1 MQPINIYNSQDVN
14 VTIDD
19 NGTPVDVYV
28 SGGFATALE
37 FYPTYGDFPAQ
48 GQGGILY
55 IAEDTNYIYRWDGA
69 YFQVGGGSLVWGQI
83 TGTLS
88 NQTDLQT
95 ALDDKVPYTGATQNI
110 NIGNNQLIADD
121 GTNDSAFAPSFVGVE
136 NASGYSVIEPTGLYV
151 GDFSGQMEVNALGL
165 VFPDDSI
172 QTTAGIS
179 GVDWGDIQGTLSN
192 QTDLQT
198 ALDGKVDENTAIT
211 ADTKTKIT
219 YDSKGLVTSGADA
232 EISDI
237 TGLQTA
243 LDDAANKSLQDVTDI
258 GNTTTNDIQLINDAD
273 VILGAGGKIIM
284 DNGAKLQEGTT
295 DAGNGGSKGI
305 ALKCSADYELKWEAG
320 RLYTMEQNGFTI
332 REVSHNFTFPPT
344 VNDDDAKGFVI
355 DSRWILDNGDVYIC
369 SDATTGSAVWSLQA
383 SPSGT
388 VTSVDTEGLIS
399 GGPIT
404 TSGTITTSMATDKL
418 VGRYSSGTGIMEE
431 VTIGD
436 GLTLT
441 GAGLLNNTATPT
453 PLGYYGAW
461 QDNVTQTA
469 AVSNIGYPMIF
480 RTVDLENQVRV
491 VTNGTNLTRITF
503 DNTGIYNLQFSSQFQ
518 NTSNQLAD
526 ATIWLRL
533 NGTDVAGSS
542 GFISIPNSHGGT
554 PGHSIASWN
563 YLLSVIAGQYYE
575 LVWSTSN
582 HTNVTMEF
590 YSAGSPP
597 PSTASVI
604 LTVTQQSGIMAG
616 TGITALNSLTG
627 SVQTLV
633 SGTSGSDFGISSSGT
648 IHTFNLPTASAT
660 NRGALSSTDWST
672 FNSKESA
679 LTFSSPLSRSVN
691 TISIPVASSSANG
704 YLSSTDWTTFNN
716 KQNALTNPVTGTG
729 TSGQIAYWNGTTT
742 QTGSATLTY
751 TPTTS
756 LLVNNSVTASG
767 AIARGTNLTPTLT
780 AAANSDVLVGLDIN
794 PTFTNGAF
802 TGVTNYALRV
812 RQNNNLLTQTTFSGS
827 EWYLYNS
834 SFSGIG
840 KVAYTTPS
848 NSPGIVIWTG
858 STFDQ
863 NRFNIINY
871 GTYFTLKYNADAS
884 EVLNIISGGY
894 VGIGTTSTTYKL
906 DVNGTSRFQENL
918 LVSKNTTSGVT
929 IEISNTTAAAG
940 SSANYKLTSDSSSGS
955 SNFGKY
961 SSSTTAYKIV
971 SSSDSYIYNNTTA
984 GDIAILNDFA
994 TGKIKLA
1001 AGGSS
1006 TAQAT
1011 LFSTGN
1017 FAIGTTTDSLAK
1029 LTVSGSITASSA
1041 IARGVYF
1048 NNTLVAAANND
1059 VLVGLD
1065 INPTFTL
1072 GAFTGTSSIA
1082 LRTQTGNIHLA
1093 STSGNVGIGTAPT
1106 STYKL
1111 DVNGTARVQDNLTLS
1126 GTNGVLIATNTAGLK
1141 ANSNSIGINSYG
1153 ANAVTH
1159 SFLWGL
1165 INSFNQPASTNNLS
1179 TLYATIAYNS
1189 GTSSATMINIIPD
1202 INTTAGTNTVRGI
1215 YYNPTLTSL
1224 TGTTHRAIETVT
1236 GDVLLSTTSG
1246 NVAIGTSTLAG
1257 YKLDVNGT
1265 ARVQDN
1271 LLVSKNQN
1279 AATSAEVSNTTSG
1292 TASYSFLRLTSN
1304 PSAGAFDIGKY
1315 SSTKTSYK
1323 IVSSGDAFIY
1333 NAAAGDI
1340 AILNDFATGK
1350 IKFTTNASS
1359 TAQATLF
1366 STGNLAI
1373 GTTTDTASAIL
1384 TLSSTTKGFL
1394 PPVMTGAQ
1402 GEAISSPATG
1412 LMIYTTSAGSG
1423 AITSSGWW
1431 GYNGTTWVKLN

>member
-19 NGTPVDVYV
+19 NGTPVDVYINSTPVDVYV

-69 YFQVGGGSLVWGQI
+69 YVQVGGGSLVWGQI

-88 NQTDLQT
+88 NQTDLQ
-95 ALDDKVPYTGATQNI
+95 
-110 NIGNNQLIADD
+110 
-121 GTNDSAFAPSFVGVE
+121 S
-136 NASGYSVIEPTGLYV
+136 
-151 GDFSGQMEVNALGL
+151 
-165 VFPDDSI
+165 
-172 QTTAGIS
+172 
-179 GVDWGDIQGTLSN
+179 
-192 QTDLQT
+192 

-211 ADTKTKIT
+211 GDTKTKIT

-232 EISDI
+232 GISDI

-273 VILGAGGKIIM
+273 IILGAGGKVIM

-295 DAGNGGSKGI
+295 DAGNGVSKGI

-332 REVSHNFTFPPT
+332 REVSHNFTFTPT
-344 VNDDDAKGFVI
+344 VNDDDSKGFVI

-469 AVSNIGYPMIF
+469 ASSNVGYPMIF

-526 ATIWLRL
+526 VTIWLRL
-533 NGTDVAGSS
+533 NGTDVVGSS
-542 GFISIPNSHGGT
+542 GFISVPNSHAGT
-554 PGHSIASWN
+554 PGHTIASWN

-575 LVWSTSN
+575 LVWSTSD

-590 YSAGSPP
+590 YSAGNPP
-597 PSTASVI
+597 PSTPSVI

-691 TISIPVASSSANG
+691 TISIPVASGSANG

-729 TSGQIAYWNGTTT
+729 TSGQVAYWNGTNT

-756 LLVNNSVTASG
+756 LLVNNSVTASS

-780 AAANSDVLVGLDIN
+780 AAANNDVLVGLDIA
-794 PTFTNGAF
+794 PTFTLGAF
-802 TGVTNYALRV
+802 TGTSSIALRV
-812 RQNNNLLTQTTFSGS
+812 QGTLTAVGPINSVIQHTALTNYVGFGGFQLNVSGGS
-827 EWYLYNS
+827 ERAFAKLNPD
-834 SFSGIG
+834 SGEF
-840 KVAYTTPS
+840 KVGT
-848 NSPGIVIWTG
+848 TG
-858 STFDQ
+858 S
-863 NRFNIINY
+863 
-871 GTYFTLKYNADAS
+871 GYFTT
-884 EVLNIISGGY
+884 IHTSGTERLRIFTNGN
-894 VGIGTTSTTYKL
+894 L
-906 DVNGTSRFQENL
+906 ALGTS
-918 LVSKNTTSGVT
+918 
-929 IEISNTTAAAG
+929 
-940 SSANYKLTSDSSSGS
+940 
-955 SNFGKY
+955 
-961 SSSTTAYKIV
+961 
-971 SSSDSYIYNNTTA
+971 
-984 GDIAILNDFA
+984 
-994 TGKIKLA
+994 
-1001 AGGSS
+1001 
-1006 TAQAT
+1006 
-1011 LFSTGN
+1011 
-1017 FAIGTTTDSLAK
+1017 TDSLAK
-1029 LTVSGSITASSA
+1029 LTVAGSITASSA

-1065 INPTFTL
+1065 IAPTFTN
-1072 GAFTGTSSIA
+1072 GAFTGVTNYI
-1082 LRTQTGNIHLA
+1082 LR
-1093 STSGNVGIGTAPT
+1093 GIGANGANIILGGGQANTGT
-1106 STYKL
+1106 ST
-1111 DVNGTARVQDNLTLS
+1111 
-1126 GTNGVLIATNTAGLK
+1126 
-1141 ANSNSIGINSYG
+1141 INIYG
-1153 ANAVTH
+1153 ANQLSRAGFITATAVG
-1159 SFLWGL
+1159 SYFNNIINFGL
-1165 INSFNQPASTNNLS
+1165 NWNDGTTTFTDTYISFNARKTIITFPLLVDNPLIYPSTNNS
-1179 TLYATIAYNS
+1179 TSSLQFSNSNS
-1189 GTSSATMINIIPD
+1189 GTSKSAAIYAI
-1202 INTTAGTNTVRGI
+1202 AGGSFATISRLDFAITNAQ
-1215 YYNPTLTSL
+1215 NPTISTS
-1224 TGTTHRAIETVT
+1224 
-1236 GDVLLSTTSG
+1236 DVAMSLFNSKNL
-1246 NVAIGTSTLAG
+1246 AIGTTTDSG

-1279 AATSAEVSNTTSG
+1279 GLTSLEVSNTTSG
-1292 TASYSFLRLTSN
+1292 LSAYSAVIVTSGTG
-1304 PSAGAFDIGKY
+1304 SLSLGKY
-1315 SSTKTSYK
+1315 SALKTSYK
-1323 IVSSGDAFIY
+1323 IISGNDGYFYIGSTGGNDMAF
-1333 NAAAGDI
+1333 
-1340 AILNDFATGK
+1340 LNDFATGK
-1350 IKFTTNASS
+1350 IKFAAGGSS
-1359 TAQATLF
+1359 TAHATLF

-1373 GTTTDTASAIL
+1373 GTTSDTASAIL

-1394 PPVMTGAQ
+1394 PPKMTGAQ
-1402 GEAISSPATG
+1402 GEAITTPAEG
-1412 LMIYTTSAGSG
+1412 LMIYTTNAGSG
-1423 AITSSGWW
+1423 AITSAGWW